1 MEVETYSEDTS
12 TFSKVKNFM
21 CTKQF
26 IIGAVIVIVIA
37 VGFLIYYNKESFSP
51 RDEFD
56 KLIDRIHKRQGI
68 IKSKK

>member
-12 TFSKVKNFM
+12 MFSKVKNFM